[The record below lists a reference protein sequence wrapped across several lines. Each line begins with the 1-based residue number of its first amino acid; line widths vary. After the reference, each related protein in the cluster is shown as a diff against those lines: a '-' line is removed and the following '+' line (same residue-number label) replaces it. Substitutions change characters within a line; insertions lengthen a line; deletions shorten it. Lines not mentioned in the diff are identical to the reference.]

1 MAPSIATK
9 LDPVSAVQKVYD
21 FMVWMFPH
29 LAKFPKEH
37 KFTLGESIKERTLN
51 VLELAIDAQYA
62 AEKVDSLTKANRR
75 IEVLRYLL
83 RASYDLK
90 CLSLK
95 QHEQGLKLLYN
106 AGVEVGG
113 WLKQQ
118 QAKRGTRR

>member
-1 MAPSIATK
+1 MTQSIATK
-9 LDPVSAVQKVYD
+9 LAPVSAVQKVYD

-29 LAKFPKEH
+29 LSKYPKEH

-51 VLELAIDAQYA
+51 VLELVIDAQYA
-62 AEKVDSLTKANRR
+62 SEKAETLTKANRR

-83 RASYDLK
+83 RASCEFK

-95 QHEQGLKLLYN
+95 QHEHGLKLLYN

-118 QAKRGTRR
+118 EAKGRRRR

>member
-1 MAPSIATK
+1 MARSGD
-9 LDPVSAVQKVYD
+9 LNPVSAVQKVYD
-21 FMVWMFPH
+21 FMVWMFAH
-29 LAKFPKEH
+29 VAKYPREH
-37 KFTLGESIKERTLN
+37 KFALGDTIRERTLN
-51 VLELAIDAQYA
+51 VLELVIDAQYA

-90 CLSLK
+90 CLGLK
-95 QHEQGLKLLYN
+95 HQEQGLKLLHN

-118 QAKRGTRR
+118 KAKGRRRQ